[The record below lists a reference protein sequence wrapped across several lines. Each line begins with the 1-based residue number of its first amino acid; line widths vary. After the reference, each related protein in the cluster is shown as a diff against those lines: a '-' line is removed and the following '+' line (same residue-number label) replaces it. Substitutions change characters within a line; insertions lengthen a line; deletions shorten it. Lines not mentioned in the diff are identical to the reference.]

1 MCIMCLQFEPIF
13 IVLHQSVQKYVALDA
28 IMKAKYSPKCTNH
41 MCLRA
46 PLLGGL
52 VPYVLST

>member
-1 MCIMCLQFEPIF
+1 MCLQFEPIF

-46 PLLGGL
+46 PLLGGF